1 MARFCSNCG
10 AALNDGARF
19 CHVCGTAVGAAGAG
33 AHALPSKLFW
43 APIVVSLVAV
53 AGLVAIQFGSLDS
66 APSGEDQIIAPRAPD
81 ISQMSPQEQANRLF
95 DRVMRLTEE
104 GKKDSALLF
113 APMAMG
119 AIEALG
125 PLNAHRRYDIGVIA
139 LASDDL
145 AMATAQADTI
155 LKARP
160 THLLGLVIAART
172 AIARGD
178 STAAAKYWQRL
189 IAAEPAERTS
199 ALPEYAEHASDVAAG
214 LDRANRR

>member
-1 MARFCSNCG
+1 
-10 AALNDGARF
+10 
-19 CHVCGTAVGAAGAG
+19 
-33 AHALPSKLFW
+33 LFW